1 MDIST
6 INWLAVL
13 VSTLLF
19 YALGALW
26 YAPPVFGKAWMKEI
40 GMNQDDAKKNVNM
53 TKILITTFIL
63 SLIMVVN
70 LAFFVSGPTIGAT
83 EGALYGF
90 LTGFGW
96 VAMSIALTALYEQR
110 SLRYILINAGYLT
123 VGFTMVGLILGAWK
137 S

>member
-1 MDIST
+1 MDISS

-13 VSTLLF
+13 VSTLVF
-19 YALGALW
+19 YGLGAFW
-26 YAPPVFGKAWMKEI
+26 YAPPVFGKAWMKAI
-40 GMNQDDAKKNVNM
+40 GMDKDSAKKDVNM
-53 TKILITTFIL
+53 TKLFITTFIL

-70 LAFFVSGPTIGAT
+70 LAFFLSDASIGAG

-110 SLRYILINAGYLT
+110 SLSYILINSGYLT
-123 VGFTMVGLILGAWK
+123 VGFTVVGFILGAWK
-137 S
+137 

>member
-1 MDIST
+1 MDISS

-13 VSTLLF
+13 VSTLVF
-19 YALGALW
+19 YGLGAFW

-40 GMNQDDAKKNVNM
+40 GKNKDSVKKDVNM
-53 TKILITTFIL
+53 TKIFITTFIL

-110 SLRYILINAGYLT
+110 SLTYILINAGYLT
-123 VGFTMVGLILGAWK
+123 AGFTIAGLILGAWK
-137 S
+137 